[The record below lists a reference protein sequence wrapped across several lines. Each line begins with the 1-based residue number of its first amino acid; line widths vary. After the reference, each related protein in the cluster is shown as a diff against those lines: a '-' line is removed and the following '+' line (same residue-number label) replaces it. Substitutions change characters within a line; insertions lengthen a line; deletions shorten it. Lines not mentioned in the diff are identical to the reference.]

1 MQIIDRQVAELVPY
15 ENNTRHNED
24 AVKFVKASIQQFGF
38 KVPIVI
44 SPENV
49 IIAGHTRVLAA
60 KELGMETVP
69 CVIADDLTEE
79 QMKAFRLADNKV
91 SEASGWDWDKL
102 DQELAEMYG
111 KVFPCQNTDMVV
123 VKDIEAFSYCEH
135 HLALI
140 YNMKISV
147 AYLPEGQVIGLSK
160 IARIVDMCCKRLQL
174 QERIGQ
180 DIADVLTRIVGPH
193 VCVRIEANHS
203 CMTARGIKKPGS
215 KTVTVMKR
223 GLFNDPGIFSEFLR
237 MLH

>member
-15 ENNTRHNED
+15 ENNPRHNED

-91 SEASGWDWDKL
+91 AEASGWDWDKL
-102 DQELAEMYG
+102 DQELVEIQSLATDIDMSAFG
-111 KVFPCQNTDMVV
+111 FDVDGVLNTMDE
-123 VKDIEAFSYCEH
+123 DSGSGIDTFFEA
-135 HLALI
+135 APDT
-140 YNMKISV
+140 
-147 AYLPEGQVIGLSK
+147 PEQEKASK
-160 IARIVDMCCKRLQL
+160 
-174 QERIGQ
+174 E
-180 DIADVLTRIVGPH
+180 P
-193 VCVRIEANHS
+193 
-203 CMTARGIKKPGS
+203 TASIIWP
-215 KTVTVMKR
+215 
-223 GLFNDPGIFSEFLR
+223 
-237 MLH
+237 

>member
-15 ENNTRHNED
+15 ENNPRHNED

-69 CVIADDLTEE
+69 CVIADDLTEG
-79 QMKAFRLADNKV
+79 QMKAFRLADNKA

-135 HLALI
+135 YLALI

>member
-1 MQIIDRQVAELVPY
+1 MQIIDKQVTELTPY
-15 ENNTRHNED
+15 ENNPRHNED

-102 DQELAEMYG
+102 DQELAEIQNLTTDIDMRDFG
-111 KVFPCQNTDMVV
+111 FSVTDEGADLDNFFDESGNAEASEKKV
-123 VKDIEAFSYCEH
+123 
-135 HLALI
+135 
-140 YNMKISV
+140 
-147 AYLPEGQVIGLSK
+147 
-160 IARIVDMCCKRLQL
+160 
-174 QERIGQ
+174 
-180 DIADVLTRIVGPH
+180 
-193 VCVRIEANHS
+193 
-203 CMTARGIKKPGS
+203 
-215 KTVTVMKR
+215 KTVTCPHC
-223 GLFNDPGIFSEFLR
+223 GETFEI
-237 MLH
+237 

>member
-1 MQIIDRQVAELVPY
+1 MQIIDKQVTELTPY
-15 ENNTRHNED
+15 ENNPRHNED

-102 DQELAEMYG
+102 DQELAEIQNLTTDIDMRDFG
-111 KVFPCQNTDMVV
+111 FSVTDKGADLDNFFDELGNAEASEKKV
-123 VKDIEAFSYCEH
+123 
-135 HLALI
+135 
-140 YNMKISV
+140 
-147 AYLPEGQVIGLSK
+147 
-160 IARIVDMCCKRLQL
+160 
-174 QERIGQ
+174 
-180 DIADVLTRIVGPH
+180 
-193 VCVRIEANHS
+193 
-203 CMTARGIKKPGS
+203 
-215 KTVTVMKR
+215 KTVTCPHC
-223 GLFNDPGIFSEFLR
+223 GETFEI
-237 MLH
+237 

>member
-1 MQIIDRQVAELVPY
+1 VQIIDKQVTELTPY
-15 ENNTRHNED
+15 ENNPRHNED

-102 DQELAEMYG
+102 DQELAEIQNLTTDIDMRDFG
-111 KVFPCQNTDMVV
+111 FSVTDEGADLDNFFDESGNAEASEKKV
-123 VKDIEAFSYCEH
+123 
-135 HLALI
+135 
-140 YNMKISV
+140 
-147 AYLPEGQVIGLSK
+147 
-160 IARIVDMCCKRLQL
+160 
-174 QERIGQ
+174 
-180 DIADVLTRIVGPH
+180 
-193 VCVRIEANHS
+193 
-203 CMTARGIKKPGS
+203 
-215 KTVTVMKR
+215 KTVTCPHC
-223 GLFNDPGIFSEFLR
+223 GETFEI
-237 MLH
+237 